1 MFKSFIKILA
11 YISMI
16 LFPQKFIHKISWYLD
31 LFYTYRLKKS
41 FLKCEGRLNRKID
54 VLGSNH
60 IEIGFAST
68 IDKGTRLN
76 AWEKYNDQ
84 IFNPKIIIGSHTLIG
99 RDCHLSCI
107 NKIII
112 GNYVAIASRC
122 LIVDNVHGDFNV
134 ANFTFNNNLN
144 IPDVFLQ
151 NAFTR
156 KLYSRGP
163 VIIEDNV
170 HIGENCTIMPGV
182 TIGHNSVISSN
193 TTVSKSIKP
202 YSLVS
207 GNPAKS
213 ISFNI

>member
-1 MFKSFIKILA
+1 MNITISSSGNNLGSFNYYKNTN
-11 YISMI
+11 
-16 LFPQKFIHKISWYLD
+16 FIH
-31 LFYTYRLKKS
+31 
-41 FLKCEGRLNRKID
+41 
-54 VLGSNH
+54 V
-60 IEIGFAST
+60 
-68 IDKGTRLN
+68 
-76 AWEKYNDQ
+76 
-84 IFNPKIIIGSHTLIG
+84 
-99 RDCHLSCI
+99 I
-107 NKIII
+107 NE
-112 GNYVAIASRC
+112 
-122 LIVDNVHGDFNV
+122 
-134 ANFTFNNNLN
+134 NFTFNNNLN